1 MKKVIFLVAFMFGWL
16 VSFRRFDP
24 HDASSGPVQPQSNPQ
39 DASSY
44 GPLTPWP
51 CALPDVCVHARRRRG
66 VP

>member
-1 MKKVIFLVAFMFGWL
+1 MKKVIFLVAFMLGWL

-24 HDASSGPVQPQSNPQ
+24 H

-51 CALPDVCVHARRRRG
+51 CALPDMCVHARRRRG